1 MQVGRGLIHR
11 SGEVGGL
18 RGYGRTAWASWR
30 IWVGRVRQQPPT
42 SRAPAS
48 IQEGASAGIPAPS
61 PVECQVLV
69 TGS

>member
-11 SGEVGGL
+11 GGEVGGL

-30 IWVGRVRQQPPT
+30 IWAGRVRQQAPT

-48 IQEGASAGIPAPS
+48 IHDGASAGIPVPS